1 MEMNTRLQV
10 EHPVTEL
17 VTGLDLVEWQ
27 LRVAAGEVLPFAQA
41 DVTLTGHAI
50 EARICAEDPSRGF
63 LPSGGQVLLLQEPE
77 GEGVRV
83 DSGLAP
89 GLVVGSTYD
98 PMVSK
103 VIAYGPDRDTALRR
117 LRAALADTVVLGVV
131 TNAGYLRRLISHP
144 DVVAG
149 RLDTGLVE
157 RHPEL
162 TLVPNGDSGQSGA
175 AQPVDNLPL
184 LAAALLRQLAL
195 APAPAA
201 DGSGWTDPFAR
212 PTGWRI
218 GGTPAWTRHHL
229 RLPGADPVLVVVRPQ
244 RGASGSS
251 HGHADEALQGGPCA
265 QGAFEV
271 RVGDGEILRAQVR
284 AQLADGAGR
293 LAVTVDGVT
302 RGFACGVEGTGHAAG
317 TVWLSRDGDSWA
329 CHVHDPLAELALGGA
344 GAHGGT
350 LTAPM
355 PGTVTLVKASVG
367 DLVKRGQPVLV
378 LEAMKMEHVI
388 TAPHDGTVQQ
398 LKVVPGG
405 TVAMDDLLAVIAP
418 AETSES

>member
-1 MEMNTRLQV
+1 
-10 EHPVTEL
+10 
-17 VTGLDLVEWQ
+17 
-27 LRVAAGEVLPFAQA
+27 
-41 DVTLTGHAI
+41 
-50 EARICAEDPSRGF
+50 
-63 LPSGGQVLLLQEPE
+63 
-77 GEGVRV
+77 V

-117 LRAALADTVVLGVV
+117 LRAALAETVVLGVV

-162 TLVPNGDSGQSGA
+162 TLVPTDDIGQTGA
-175 AQPVDNLPL
+175 AQPVDNFPL
-184 LAAALLRQLAL
+184 LAAALLRQLSL
-195 APAPAA
+195 AAAPAA
-201 DGSGWTDPFAR
+201 DGSGWTDPFAQ
-212 PTGWRI
+212 PSGWRI

-229 RLPGADPVLVVVRPQ
+229 RLPGADPVLVLVRPR
-244 RGASGSS
+244 RGASSTASGATGRAS
-251 HGHADEALQGGPCA
+251 
-265 QGAFEV
+265 GAFEV
-271 RVGDGEILRAQVR
+271 RIGDGDVLQAEAR
-284 AQLADGAGR
+284 AQLTGGAGR
-293 LAVTVDGVT
+293 LSVTLDGIT
-302 RGFACGVEGTGHAAG
+302 HGFACGVEGAEHGDG

-329 CHVHDPLAELALGGA
+329 CHAHDPLAELALGGA
-344 GAHGGT
+344 GAHGGS
-350 LTAPM
+350 LAAPM

-367 DLVKRGQPVLV
+367 DTVKRGQAVLV

-388 TAPHDGTVQQ
+388 TAPHDGTVAQ
-398 LKVVPGG
+398 LKVVPGA

-418 AETSES
+418 ADDSTGQASES